1 MEEYLRKIVALLES
15 QSKAILTLEEAIA
28 YTNIGKN
35 RMLELINKHDT
46 DFPFFRNGRKILINK
61 IMLDEWL
68 NKVTAEN
75 RVI

>member
-1 MEEYLRKIVALLES
+1 MEEYLKQIVGLLES
-15 QSKAILTLEEAIA
+15 QSKAILTLNEAIA

-35 RMLELINKHDT
+35 RMLELINKSGT

-61 IMLDEWL
+61 SMLDEWL
-68 NKVTAEN
+68 SKVTKEN

>member
-1 MEEYLRKIVALLES
+1 MEEYLKKIVTLLET

-46 DFPFFRNGRKILINK
+46 DFPYFRNGRKILINK
-61 IMLDEWL
+61 SMLDEWI
-68 NKVTAEN
+68 NKVTLEN
-75 RVI
+75 RII